1 MVFKSILAKA
11 GIGSAQVD
19 TILQNSTATP
29 GSILSGE
36 VVIKGGQVPQKINGI
51 ELYLESIA
59 EREMNDME
67 DRVRVTLG
75 ASHLSQAREI
85 GVEEILRLPF
95 NFQVP
100 LECPINLLYGQQV
113 RSIPVT
119 LRTCLDI
126 SAGKDSGD
134 VDPVWIAPNEPQKY
148 ILDTFLRLGMHL
160 KSTDLE
166 YGRAGAS
173 RLPCYQE
180 IEFYPGSAFSHIR
193 EVELTF
199 VGHPEYLEVIIESD
213 RKRRGMAAYM
223 HGGSFDDIQLL
234 RIPYHAF
241 HSVDVESQIRR
252 ILNGY

>member
-11 GIGSAQVD
+11 GMGSAQVD
-19 TILQNSTATP
+19 TILQISMATP

-36 VVIKGGQVPQKINGI
+36 VVIKGGQVPQKINGV
-51 ELYLESIA
+51 ELYLESVV
-59 EREMNDME
+59 EREAHDRE
-67 DRVRVTLG
+67 DRVKVTLG
-75 ASHLSQAREI
+75 SLRIANSGEI
-85 GVEEILRLPF
+85 GVEAVVRFPF
-95 NFQVP
+95 TLKIP
-100 LECPINLLYGQQV
+100 LECPINVLFGHEI
-113 RSIPVT
+113 RTIPVS

-134 VDPVWIAPNEPQKY
+134 FDPIWISPNAAQQFV
-148 ILDTFLRLGMHL
+148 LDTFLKMGMHL

-166 YGRAGAS
+166 YGRAGSS

-213 RKRRGMAAYM
+213 KKRRGMAAFM

-234 RIPYHAF
+234 RIPYHSF